1 MTEELPEL
9 PGFRYVR
16 PLGKNVHLYRDDGGE
31 VAVKLLID
39 PARAAEMRT
48 ALGLGHPGIVTV
60 HRAGRTRAGL
70 LYLVM
75 KHYPGGDAGALAPLR
90 FERVLEIGIQIAD
103 ALQAAHRAGVVHRDV
118 KPANVLLDEGGQAC
132 LTDFG
137 VLGRD
142 RLPWTAPEV
151 VASGSYSAST
161 DVFSLA
167 ATLWHLLAGYPPF
180 VVPRGDNS
188 HAALEQ
194 RVLRGSPPPTRRA
207 PQPLEALL
215 HQAMAADPALR
226 PRSAEEFGLRLR
238 EILRGTGQ
246 ASTPDAVAIHVD
258 HAPQKPK
265 RKRWP
270 VYATVAAVAVGVIG
284 TSGVLLLQDDTLPPS
299 DKVQPQNAAAEGTG
313 GPSSKVAVNV
323 TRVNPTTLKFT
334 WTYPSP
340 VAGDKF
346 AWRTNDDLKSGTV
359 ESPSIEL
366 YAPGALCVQ
375 VRVVRADG
383 SNASDNTWSPEG
395 CGF

>member
-1 MTEELPEL
+1 MTEELPEI

-16 PLGKNVHLYRDDGGE
+16 PLGKNVHLYRDGGGGE
-31 VAVKLLID
+31 VAVKLLVD

-48 ALGLGHPGIVTV
+48 VLGLGHPGIVTV

-103 ALQAAHRAGVVHRDV
+103 ALQAAHQAGVVHRDV
-118 KPANVLLDEGGQAC
+118 KPANVLLDEGGHAC

-151 VASGSYSAST
+151 ITSGSYSPRA
-161 DVFSLA
+161 DLFSLA

-207 PQPLEALL
+207 PQPLESLL

-238 EILRGTGQ
+238 QIHGGP
-246 ASTPDAVAIHVD
+246 ASAAPVV
-258 HAPQKPK
+258 HADPAPPPRK

-270 VYATVAAVAVGVIG
+270 VYATVGAVAAVLG
-284 TSGVLLLQDDTLPPS
+284 TSGVLVLTDDSVPKSPQ
-299 DKVQPQNAAAEGTG
+299 VAQPQSGG
-313 GPSSKVAVNV
+313 DGPSG
-323 TRVNPTTLKFT
+323 PTARPSS
-334 WTYPSP
+334 PSP
-340 VAGDKF
+340 A
-346 AWRTNDDLKSGTV
+346 
-359 ESPSIEL
+359 
-366 YAPGALCVQ
+366 
-375 VRVVRADG
+375 
-383 SNASDNTWSPEG
+383 
-395 CGF
+395 